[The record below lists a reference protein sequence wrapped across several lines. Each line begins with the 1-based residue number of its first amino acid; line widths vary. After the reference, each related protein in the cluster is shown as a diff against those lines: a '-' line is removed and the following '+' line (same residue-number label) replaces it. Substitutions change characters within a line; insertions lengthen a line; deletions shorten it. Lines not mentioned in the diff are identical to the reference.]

1 MLAKFK
7 HLETLKIAIR
17 YFADLDG
24 VRFAARDLVMRFA
37 DICPSLREVVFT
49 IRHEF
54 HFSQPIRHL
63 AFSTTCGTESGAFRE
78 AMWIDT

>member
-7 HLETLKIAIR
+7 HLETLKVAIS

-24 VRFAARDLVMRFA
+24 LRLAARDLAMRFA

-63 AFSTTCGTESGAFRE
+63 VFSTVCGGESGVFRE
-78 AMWIDT
+78 VMWTKK